1 MQLVDRAL
9 KALEIM
15 SRNMDGI
22 SVSDLAEKL
31 EIPASSAHRI
41 LTSLK
46 DNHFVLQ
53 DDETRKYRL
62 GYKICGIAAGVA
74 RGSALTLTAR
84 PYMKALAEKI
94 DRNVVLCVMEARSV
108 MNIAISERKDSN
120 MYMVKIGYEMPLYS
134 TSAGRVFA
142 AYMDRKRAFELLEQE
157 TRTKT
162 TPYTKTSME
171 ELNEEL
177 ERIRSQGYSMIDEE
191 LQMGI
196 QGVACPI
203 FDINGEPAAA
213 LAFTTMKETDGESLA
228 ERIRELK
235 HCAEEISSA
244 IR

>member
-15 SRNMDGI
+15 SRNMEGI

-120 MYMVKIGYEMPLYS
+120 MYMEKSDMKCRCIPLPPAVFLPRTWIGSGPLN
-134 TSAGRVFA
+134 F
-142 AYMDRKRAFELLEQE
+142 
-157 TRTKT
+157 
-162 TPYTKTSME
+162 
-171 ELNEEL
+171 
-177 ERIRSQGYSMIDEE
+177 
-191 LQMGI
+191 
-196 QGVACPI
+196 
-203 FDINGEPAAA
+203 
-213 LAFTTMKETDGESLA
+213 
-228 ERIRELK
+228 
-235 HCAEEISSA
+235 
-244 IR
+244 

>member
-74 RGSALTLTAR
+74 RGSALTLTAQ
-84 PYMKALAEKI
+84 
-94 DRNVVLCVMEARSV
+94 NVL
-108 MNIAISERKDSN
+108 
-120 MYMVKIGYEMPLYS
+120 YES
-134 TSAGRVFA
+134 TG
-142 AYMDRKRAFELLEQE
+142 
-157 TRTKT
+157 
-162 TPYTKTSME
+162 
-171 ELNEEL
+171 
-177 ERIRSQGYSMIDEE
+177 
-191 LQMGI
+191 
-196 QGVACPI
+196 
-203 FDINGEPAAA
+203 
-213 LAFTTMKETDGESLA
+213 
-228 ERIRELK
+228 
-235 HCAEEISSA
+235 
-244 IR
+244 